1 MNDMKSVRI
10 GLITLYVASS
20 VASMVTFII
29 ADDVNWLVTFLRGCL
44 LSVFMYSLQL
54 SYGG

>member
-29 ADDVNWLVTFLRGCL
+29 ADDVNWLVTFFAG
-44 LSVFMYSLQL
+44 LSSFMYSLQL